1 MTGEGARLRSESL
14 GLGSLLLRTS
24 MADGSACQGSSAG
37 RGPRSRLLS
46 RHPRPTG
53 TLAPASLSPGP
64 PSLDHLRAPAPPAQL
79 RAHHPAPP
87 LGPFLSVCRRDPAAQ
102 PDNPPWEMAPQDPL
116 LQEVIPE
123 LSGPV
128 GTSPTL
134 PKWML
139 GHPVSP
145 DRASGLGQGAWDS
158 RAHALAMGAPTA
170 RPGWP
175 VTPSLQMARSRSLCH
190 QPFPGVPGLWRV

>member
-1 MTGEGARLRSESL
+1 
-14 GLGSLLLRTS
+14 

-37 RGPRSRLLS
+37 RGPRSRLLPLLS

-123 LSGPV
+123 LSGLV

-134 PKWML
+134 FQ
-139 GHPVSP
+139 
-145 DRASGLGQGAWDS
+145 SGCSGIL
-158 RAHALAMGAPTA
+158 
-170 RPGWP
+170 
-175 VTPSLQMARSRSLCH
+175 
-190 QPFPGVPGLWRV
+190 